1 MSMLDNE
8 LGPVATAEIRET
20 SRITPDSTDEVRHIV
35 LRIDD
40 PSFRYLEGQSI
51 GVMVPGPHAFGN
63 KYHMRR
69 YSIANDRT
77 QQTQE
82 GIELS
87 ILVRRCFYIDEI
99 NGEQYPGVASN
110 YLCDLKV
117 GDNITITGPFR
128 SPFNIPQDPNA
139 NLLMIG
145 TGTGVAPFRAF
156 IQHIYKQ
163 KGGWKGKVR
172 LFYGARSGMDMLYM
186 NDQNSDITNYYDEE
200 SFQAFNAVISRPL
213 SGEDEALERS
223 IEAHAEEAWDLMQQ
237 PNTYVC
243 IAGLTKVIPALDKI
257 FSELA
262 GSEQAWKELTQKM
275 IDEGRWSQLFYS

>member
-1 MSMLDNE
+1 MLDNE

-51 GVMVPGPHAFGN
+51 GVVVPGPHAFGN

-69 YSIANDRT
+69 YSIANDRA

-117 GDNITITGPFR
+117 GDNITIAGPFR

-172 LFYGARSGMDMLYM
+172 LFYGARTGMDMLYM
-186 NDQNSDITNYYDEE
+186 NELNSDISNYYDQE

-213 SGEDEALERS
+213 AGEDEALERS